1 MDASFVV
8 LQYDFQRDCSAMFE
22 KIRRRVANS
31 TWNDFLKVL
40 MMYVDNVVGEV
51 ELLDLVSCV
60 IGTASNDL
68 VSMFEDFM
76 RRCATL
82 ASPTLSRA
90 FVFTRVQG
98 SVPRGCLKR

>member
-1 MDASFVV
+1 
-8 LQYDFQRDCSAMFE
+8 MFE

-40 MMYVDNVVGEV
+40 MMYVDDIINEV
-51 ELLDLVSCV
+51 ELQDLVSSV

-76 RRCATL
+76 RRCAPG
-82 ASPTLSRA
+82 ACIHA
-90 FVFTRVQG
+90 EC
-98 SVPRGCLKR
+98 GCF